1 MDIAAFKRELFAIT
15 YDLQKICLLYTS
27 LGDLAQALDAFA
39 HLLLRRDAHD
49 AVVGEVHAALRGVRI
64 LLRFREP
71 LIDGRFPV
79 SYTHL

>member
-1 MDIAAFKRELFAIT
+1 LHR
-15 YDLQKICLLYTS
+15 CLHAGRVVGEFH

-71 LIDGRFPV
+71 LIDGRFLLSHAAPFLEDDRPIIR
-79 SYTHL
+79 H